1 MKKSVI
7 LLVIAALILTT
18 GCSSSSIKKEVA
30 AQQEAI
36 NKLQYEITR
45 QTEELKAL
53 QANASNDSIDGVAI
67 KDIIIGQQYQLEQ
80 MNKQLTN
87 ARKDLYR
94 HLNETGTVTTQ
105 YDISASGFKVGSAEL
120 TEEAIS
126 LLDGLLPELNEKQS
140 ATVKVLGHTDN
151 TGSEAINKS
160 LSLRRANSV
169 KAYLVSKGI
178 DEGRISAEGL
188 SSSKPAACNDNA
200 EGRFKNRRVEVLVN
214 KDQE

>member
-1 MKKSVI
+1 M
-7 LLVIAALILTT
+7 
-18 GCSSSSIKKEVA
+18 
-30 AQQEAI
+30 
-36 NKLQYEITR
+36 
-45 QTEELKAL
+45 